1 MTWKKLYQA
10 GALALAF
17 LRTKENVMS
26 TEFDYY
32 YTHEAEQFTFYRIPK
47 ALFTEE
53 QFYGLSVEAKVL
65 YGLML
70 DRVGLSLKSGWV
82 DDQQRVYIYFTVSD
96 IEEQLQCGHNK
107 AIRLLKELD
116 AGIGLIQRKR
126 QGLGKPDRIYVMNF
140 SSGQKSQ
147 NRTSG
152 DARDTTAPEE
162 VPESTPQKVEK
173 ETSSVPETGLPKV
186 SDQASIKNE
195 NIKTNESEIESIHLP
210 DGRKIERTQQACLEY
225 LKDRWGYVAL
235 KNNFS
240 QSQLDGVFSLGADIL
255 SSSLSTVRVS
265 GQDMPRQQVEERL
278 LSLDF
283 THVEYVLDAIGRV
296 TQPIHN
302 MRSYLL
308 TSLYN
313 APTTID
319 AYYDALVARDN
330 AKQQPKRDYYER

>member
-1 MTWKKLYQA
+1 
-10 GALALAF
+10 
-17 LRTKENVMS
+17 MS
-26 TEFDYY
+26 TNFEYY
-32 YTHEAEQFTFYRIPK
+32 YTNEAEQFTFYRIPK
-47 ALFTEE
+47 VLFTDSRF
-53 QFYGLSVEAKVL
+53 QNLSVEAKVL

-82 DDQQRVYIYFTVSD
+82 DEQQRVYIYFTVAD
-96 IEEQLQCGHNK
+96 VEEQLQCGHNK
-107 AIRLLKELD
+107 AIRLMKELD
-116 AGIGLIQRKR
+116 TDIGLIRRKR

-140 SSGQKSQ
+140 SSGQRSR
-147 NRTSG
+147 NRTSEVEQEPP
-152 DARDTTAPEE
+152 APAE
-162 VPESTPQKVEK
+162 VPEPNARTAQD
-173 ETSSVPETGLPKV
+173 ETSGIPQMKPLEV
-186 SDQASIKNE
+186 SQQASIKNE
-195 NIKTNESEIESIHLP
+195 NKKNEGSEIESIYLP
-210 DGRKIERTQQACLEY
+210 DGRKIERTQQACLEF

-235 KNNFS
+235 KNTFS
-240 QSQLDGVFSLGADIL
+240 QSQLDGVFSMGADIL
-255 SSSLSTVRVS
+255 SSSLPTVRVG

-283 THVEYVLDAIGRV
+283 THIDYVLEAIGKV

-330 AKQQPKRDYYER
+330 AKQQPKRNYYER

>member
-1 MTWKKLYQA
+1 
-10 GALALAF
+10 
-17 LRTKENVMS
+17 MS
-26 TEFDYY
+26 TNFEYY
-32 YTHEAEQFTFYRIPK
+32 YTNEAEQFTFYRIPK
-47 ALFTEE
+47 VLFTDRRFEN
-53 QFYGLSVEAKVL
+53 LSVEAKVL

-82 DDQQRVYIYFTVSD
+82 DELQRVYIYFTVAD
-96 IEEQLQCGHNK
+96 VEELLQCGHNK

-116 AGIGLIQRKR
+116 TDIGLIRRKR

-140 SSGQKSQ
+140 SSGQRSR
-147 NRTSG
+147 NRTSEVEQE
-152 DARDTTAPEE
+152 APAPAE
-162 VPESTPQKVEK
+162 VPESNAQTAQDETPGI
-173 ETSSVPETGLPKV
+173 PERGLLEV
-186 SDQASIKNE
+186 SQQASIKIENKKNE
-195 NIKTNESEIESIHLP
+195 GSEIESLDLP

-240 QSQLDGVFSLGADIL
+240 QSQLDGVFSMGADIL
-255 SSSLSTVRVS
+255 SSSLPTVRVG

-283 THVEYVLDAIGRV
+283 THIDYVLEAIGKV

-330 AKQQPKRDYYER
+330 AKQQPKRNYYER